1 MLFLMG
7 RKPKS
12 QEERVSNRIEEI
24 RIGQGM
30 SRQQLADLLGV
41 HYQTVGYIERGEYSP
56 SLVLAL
62 QISKA
67 LATQVEDI
75 FKLEEESN

>member
-1 MLFLMG
+1 MLSLMG

-12 QEERVSNRIEEI
+12 QEERVSNRIEVI
-24 RIGQGM
+24 RIGLGM

-41 HYQTVGYIERGEYSP
+41 HYQTVGYIERGEYLP

-75 FKLEEESN
+75 FRLEEEIN

>member
-1 MLFLMG
+1 MLFHMG

-41 HYQTVGYIERGEYSP
+41 HYQTVGYIERGEYLP

-75 FKLEEESN
+75 FRLEEESN

>member
-1 MLFLMG
+1 MG

-12 QEERVSNRIEEI
+12 QEERVSNRIEVI
-24 RIGQGM
+24 RIGLGM

-41 HYQTVGYIERGEYSP
+41 HYQTVGYIERGEYLP

-75 FKLEEESN
+75 FRLEEEIN

>member
-1 MLFLMG
+1 
-7 RKPKS
+7 
-12 QEERVSNRIEEI
+12 
-24 RIGQGM
+24 M

-41 HYQTVGYIERGEYSP
+41 HYQTVGYIERGEYLP

-75 FKLEEESN
+75 FRLEEESN